1 MKVPGEGGEEEGE
14 GHDEA
19 AHHRGQ
25 PGGLPA
31 ADRHEERRQQ
41 VRQAQVCRAHPNWKE
56 KGENHENIA
65 LCIILSVNS
74 EQREGQFV
82 PPNFEIVT

>member
-41 VRQAQVCRAHPNWKE
+41 VRQAQVCRAHPN
-56 KGENHENIA
+56 
-65 LCIILSVNS
+65 
-74 EQREGQFV
+74 
-82 PPNFEIVT
+82 